1 MYKGMANF
9 VQRRRLALAHH
20 LESAKEYT
28 MEGLFYEN
36 EETNIGLALTTLD
49 VLDRLESADGYVFGT
64 SEGEVK
70 L

>member
-20 LESAKEYT
+20 LESAKAYT

-49 VLDRLESADGYVFGT
+49 VLDRSGCIRPFGIRRRLRFWH
-64 SEGEVK
+64 V
-70 L
+70 

>member
-20 LESAKEYT
+20 LESAKAST
-28 MEGLFYEN
+28 VDRIFYKN
-36 EETNIGLALTTLD
+36 EETSIDFAMTTLD
-49 VLDRLESADGYVFGT
+49 VLDRLESADGFVFGT
-64 SEGEVK
+64 SESEVK

>member
-1 MYKGMANF
+1 MSNSMAHF
-9 VQRRRLALAHH
+9 VQGRRVALAYH
-20 LESAKEYT
+20 LESAKAYT

-64 SEGEVK
+64 SEGEAK

>member
-28 MEGLFYEN
+28 IEGLFYEQM
-36 EETNIGLALTTLD
+36 ETSSNIGMLFNLD
-49 VLDRLESADGYVFGT
+49 ELDSEDICVFGT
-64 SEGEVK
+64 SESEVK

>member
-9 VQRRRLALAHH
+9 VQRRRLALAQH

-28 MEGLFYEN
+28 MEGLFYEQM
-36 EETNIGLALTTLD
+36 ETSSNIGMLFNILD
-49 VLDRLESADGYVFGT
+49 ELDSEDICVFGT

>member
-36 EETNIGLALTTLD
+36 EESNLGLALTTLD
-49 VLDRLESADGYVFGT
+49 VLDRLESADGCVFGT
-64 SEGEVK
+64 SESGVK

>member
-28 MEGLFYEN
+28 MEGLFYEQMGVSQSLCKPSN
-36 EETNIGLALTTLD
+36 
-49 VLDRLESADGYVFGT
+49 
-64 SEGEVK
+64 
-70 L
+70 